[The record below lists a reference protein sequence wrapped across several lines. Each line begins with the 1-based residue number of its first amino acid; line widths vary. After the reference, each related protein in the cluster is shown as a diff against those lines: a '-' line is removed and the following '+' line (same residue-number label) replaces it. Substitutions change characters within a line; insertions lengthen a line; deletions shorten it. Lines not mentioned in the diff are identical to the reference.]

1 MIVRESLAPAC
12 RLPSWLAARSR
23 STSSTT
29 GARLTGMSWA
39 WTHARRG
46 RGADRELEDLGHQEK
61 SRAPARPAH
70 PRNRIA
76 RKKLGKATDDEANGW
91 RRPCGA
97 RAPVIV
103 CWRSTHQS
111 GTLCVEDAARELS
124 VPVEEVPR
132 WLAVRLRR
140 SDIR

>member
-1 MIVRESLAPAC
+1 
-12 RLPSWLAARSR
+12 
-23 STSSTT
+23 
-29 GARLTGMSWA
+29 
-39 WTHARRG
+39 
-46 RGADRELEDLGHQEK
+46 
-61 SRAPARPAH
+61 
-70 PRNRIA
+70 
-76 RKKLGKATDDEANGW
+76 
-91 RRPCGA
+91 
-97 RAPVIV
+97 VIV